1 MQMVSSNLL
10 REEIL
15 PTPFPPSGRK
25 QLVKVTSKQGE
36 APGEA
41 MAQNAG

>member
-10 REEIL
+10 GEEIL
-15 PTPFPPSGRK
+15 PTSFPPPGRK
-25 QLVKVTSKQGE
+25 QLVKVTSNQGE

-41 MAQNAG
+41 LAQNAG